1 MTARHDHDPDHHPDH
16 APDPGRQAKTERQA
30 QIDAQARVTEITTL
44 FARIR
49 GVLDHSLQ
57 IADDLAED
65 TPRILITR
73 MDQLIAAHLKV
84 LTAEEAFNAAQN
96 ANPGDID
103 QLDNIRDD
111 LGRRLDRLR
120 ASLGAESFSEQPQ

>member
-1 MTARHDHDPDHHPDH
+1 MTERHDTDTTPL
-16 APDPGRQAKTERQA
+16 AA
-30 QIDAQARVTEITTL
+30 AQARVIEINTL

-49 GVLDHSLQ
+49 KLLDYSLR
-57 IADDLAED
+57 ITDDLSVD
-65 TPRILITR
+65 TPRAIITR

-96 ANPGDID
+96 ANPGDIAD
-103 QLDNIRDD
+103 LDSIRDD

-120 ASLGAESFSEQPQ
+120 ASLGANGVSEQPQ

>member
-1 MTARHDHDPDHHPDH
+1 MTARHDHDPDHQSDH
-16 APDPGRQAKTERQA
+16 QSGPGRQAKTERQA

-49 GVLDHSLQ
+49 GVLDHSLR

-103 QLDNIRDD
+103 QLDSIRDD

-120 ASLGAESFSEQPQ
+120 ASLGATGVSGQPE

>member
-1 MTARHDHDPDHHPDH
+1 MTELHDPDPTPL
-16 APDPGRQAKTERQA
+16 AA
-30 QIDAQARVTEITTL
+30 AQARVSEISTL

-49 GVLDHSLQ
+49 ALLDYSLR
-57 IADDLAED
+57 ITDDLSVD
-65 TPRILITR
+65 TPRNIITR

-96 ANPGDID
+96 ANPGDIAD
-103 QLDNIRDD
+103 LDSIRDE

-120 ASLGAESFSEQPQ
+120 ASLGADGVSEQPQ